1 MVEWLI
7 VSSPTSRRALTIGLL
22 TCVTAVAFEGM
33 AVVTAMPAA
42 AADLGDLH
50 LYAWAFTA
58 MMIAQL
64 IAIVVAGRVSDVLG
78 PVRPLLIGLVV
89 FALGIVVAALAPTM
103 LVLLVGRFIQG
114 LGGGAVYLTLMVVT
128 AIAYDPAER
137 ARIMTWYS
145 ACWMLP
151 SFIGP
156 VVAAWLSKTLSWH
169 WVFWSVLPFVVLG
182 LALMAPGL
190 AHLAQR
196 AQPDA
201 AGAAAP
207 VPTHAAVAVALGIA
221 LVQVA
226 GQRLEP
232 LSLLWLALGVVLLG
246 VWFRRL
252 MPRGWGPAPG
262 QARPTSQAGLPSV
275 VNTRLLV
282 SGAFFGAQSFLPLM
296 LTTRGVALE
305 VAGLVITLGS
315 VGWMGGSWL
324 QARRWLRVSRDQ
336 IIVAGAACVAAGIGL
351 LAVAGWLGGTGLV
364 LSGLGSVLAGLGMG
378 LQSSSTALATMQLSP
393 EAEIGRNTSSLQVGE
408 TTGNALFAGAAGTI
422 FAALNP
428 VAAGHV
434 TFGWVMTA
442 VALVAGAGVL
452 TARAIGHVANHS
464 LREA

>member
-1 MVEWLI
+1 MI
-7 VSSPTSRRALTIGLL
+7 VSPPSSRSALTVGLL

-64 IAIVVAGRVSDVLG
+64 VSIVVAGRVTDVIG
-78 PVRPLLIGLVV
+78 PVRPLLVGLVV

-114 LGGGAVYLTLMVVT
+114 LGGGAIYLTLMVVT

-151 SFIGP
+151 SFVGP
-156 VVAAWLSKTLSWH
+156 VVAAWLSQAFSWH
-169 WVFWSVLPFVVLG
+169 WVFWAVLPFVGLG
-182 LALMAPGL
+182 VALMAPGL
-190 AHLAQR
+190 AHLASR
-196 AQPDA
+196 PAPDA
-201 AGAAAP
+201 AGPARP
-207 VPTHAAVAVALGIA
+207 VPTHAAIAVALGIA
-221 LVQVA
+221 LLQVA

-232 LSLLWLALGVVLLG
+232 LSLAWLVLGVVLLG
-246 VWFRRL
+246 TWFRQL
-252 MPRGWGPAPG
+252 MPRGWAPERG
-262 QARPTSQAGLPSV
+262 SWLPTSLAGLPSV

-282 SGAFFGAQSFLPLM
+282 SGTFFGAQSFLPLM

-305 VAGLVITLGS
+305 VAGLVITVGS

-324 QARRWLRVSRDQ
+324 QARPWLRLSRDQ
-336 IIVAGAACVAAGIGL
+336 IIIAGAACVATGIAL
-351 LAVAGWLGGTGLV
+351 LAAAGWFGGAGLV
-364 LSGLGSVLAGLGMG
+364 LPTLGSTLAGLGMG

-428 VAAGHV
+428 ISPDPV
-434 TFGWVMTA
+434 TFGWLMTA
-442 VALVAGAGVL
+442 MALIAAVGVL
-452 TARAIGHVANHS
+452 AARTIGHVENHS
-464 LREA
+464 LAPA